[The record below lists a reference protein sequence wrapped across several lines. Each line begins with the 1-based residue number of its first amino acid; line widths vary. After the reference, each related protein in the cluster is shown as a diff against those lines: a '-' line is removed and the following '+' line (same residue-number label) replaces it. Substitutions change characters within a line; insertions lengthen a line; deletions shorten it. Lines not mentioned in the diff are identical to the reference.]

1 MAEVRVDL
9 SRAKV
14 VVEQAEPVENVAAED
29 VAEAEATA
37 VLEAVEETEGEQAS
51 EVEEAGEVESVAE
64 PEPTVVIEPTPEETP
79 KAEPEQP
86 AEPKPAPEVTK
97 EAVEPTVLNPWLSRQ
112 FPGHEHAA
120 LGCVAGLAFALVVL
134 FVGIPQAV
142 FIAFCMAVGTCVG
155 MYFDGDRRLNR
166 AVKELRGKKQ

>member
-14 VVEQAEPVENVAAED
+14 VVEQAEPAENVAAED
-29 VAEAEATA
+29 VAEVEATA
-37 VLEAVEETEGEQAS
+37 VLEAVEETEGEQAV
-51 EVEEAGEVESVAE
+51 EVEEAGEVEPE

-79 KAEPEQP
+79 EAEPEQP

-112 FPGHEHAA
+112 FPGYEHAV
-120 LGCVAGLAFALVVL
+120 LGCMAGLAFALVVL